1 VATNSGGPHCLLYG
15 VTSAHVQAVEV
26 VLSDGEVVVLGEEQ
40 GDAAGYDLRGA
51 FIGGEGTLG
60 IATRICVRL
69 TQDPPLVATL
79 LLDFLTI
86 DEAAET
92 VSAIIA
98 AGILPAALELMDQQ
112 VVAAVEPFVHA
123 GYPMDAAAVLIVEL
137 DGLPAGI
144 DDQVRRIDD
153 LARLHGAREV
163 RRAADADE
171 RERIWKGRKS
181 AFGAIANL
189 KPDYYLNDTVIPR
202 SRLAEVL
209 AGIQEAVDRHDLLI
223 MNVFHAGDGN
233 LHPLIVY
240 DARDAEETARVLEV
254 GEEIVRLAIDAG
266 GVLSGE
272 HGIGLEKRRFMS
284 LQFSP
289 EDLEAQAR
297 LRRAFD
303 PDGIAN
309 PAKVLPSGAS
319 CGHVTSLGRIPE
331 GTWV

>member
-1 VATNSGGPHCLLYG
+1 
-15 VTSAHVQAVEV
+15 
-26 VLSDGEVVVLGEEQ
+26 
-40 GDAAGYDLRGA
+40 
-51 FIGGEGTLG
+51 
-60 IATRICVRL
+60 
-69 TQDPPLVATL
+69 
-79 LLDFLTI
+79 
-86 DEAAET
+86 
-92 VSAIIA
+92 
-98 AGILPAALELMDQQ
+98 M
-112 VVAAVEPFVHA
+112 
-123 GYPMDAAAVLIVEL
+123 
-137 DGLPAGI
+137 
-144 DDQVRRIDD
+144 
-153 LARLHGAREV
+153 
-163 RRAADADE
+163 
-171 RERIWKGRKS
+171 
-181 AFGAIANL
+181 
-189 KPDYYLNDTVIPR
+189 IPR

-240 DARDAEETARVLEV
+240 DARNAEETARVLEV

-272 HGIGLEKRRFMS
+272 HGIGLEKRRFMD

-289 EDLEAQAR
+289 EDLEAQGR

>member
-1 VATNSGGPHCLLYG
+1 
-15 VTSAHVQAVEV
+15 
-26 VLSDGEVVVLGEEQ
+26 
-40 GDAAGYDLRGA
+40 
-51 FIGGEGTLG
+51 
-60 IATRICVRL
+60 
-69 TQDPPLVATL
+69 
-79 LLDFLTI
+79 LDFLTI

-112 VVAAVEPFVHA
+112 VVAAVEPFAHA

-144 DDQVRRIDD
+144 DDQVRRIGE
-153 LARLHGAREV
+153 LARSHGAREV

-171 RERIWKGRKS
+171 QERIWKGRKS

-272 HGIGLEKRRFMS
+272 HGIGLEKRRFMG

-303 PDGIAN
+303 PDGMAN
-309 PAKVLPSGAS
+309 PAKILPSGAS